1 MQYSKI
7 FIFGIGGHS
16 RVILSELLL
25 ISKYKSIVFVAHDK
39 YPEKSILINNSNYE
53 VINNLS
59 KLKDSYDNNSCGI
72 IGIGS
77 IEKRILISN
86 EVSSLIPNFKWE
98 RLLSKFATIS
108 SNVKIEEGTVII
120 SGSIINTGTCIGKHC
135 IINTNSSIDHDN
147 IIGDYVNVSPTVVT
161 GGSVKI
167 DNASDIG
174 IGSTIKNNITVGNNV
189 VIGGHSFVNK
199 DCESNSLYYG
209 IPIKKI
215 K

>member
-1 MQYSKI
+1 MQYNKI

-25 ISKYKSIVFVAHDK
+25 INKYKSIVFVAHDK
-39 YPEKSILINNSNYE
+39 YSDKSILINNSNYE

-59 KLKDSYDNNSCGI
+59 KLKDSYDDNSCGI

-86 EVSSLIPNFKWE
+86 EVSSLIPNFQWE
-98 RLLSKFATIS
+98 RLLSKFANIS
-108 SNVKIEEGTVII
+108 DNVKISEGTVII
-120 SGSIINTGTCIGKHC
+120 SGSTINTGTCIGKHC

-161 GGSVKI
+161 GGAVKI
-167 DNASDIG
+167 NNASDIG

-199 DCESNSLYYG
+199 DCEPNSLYYG